1 MDAHRPEGFQT
12 QLKPGSAA
20 HVKQSLRMLRIATA
34 AVTIGGKP
42 WRLDVH
48 DLRELHREDA
58 RAAFDEAAARL
69 EEPALRHGEERP
81 SQTAGVVGV
90 IGDAP
95 GDREFR
101 GIGLRGLARDW
112 RASTTDVLQR
122 FLGDDEAA
130 APHVLARML
139 PPEERAA
146 IERAYIGQALSIS
159 LFTAHFGG

>member
-1 MDAHRPEGFQT
+1 LE
-12 QLKPGSAA
+12 
-20 HVKQSLRMLRIATA
+20 
-34 AVTIGGKP
+34 GKP

-90 IGDAP
+90 IGDVP

-112 RASTTDVLQR
+112 RLDGR
-122 FLGDDEAA
+122 RPAA
-130 APHVLARML
+130 VPWRRRGGRPACAML